1 MTDFTPP
8 RRLTAE
14 DDADGFDCG
23 LPVVNDWL
31 RNQLRNAGKQH
42 TAVAYATFCD
52 GAPAGFYTLG
62 AYSIGHAEA
71 NGWLRR
77 NSPDPIP
84 AILLG
89 MLGVAMR
96 YQTMHVGGTAAQGR
110 RHAGDGCGGD
120 SRSQGVAR
128 GAGLGQGHALLRALR
143 VPPHRTV
150 GQDVH
155 PSPFGVN
162 GMPVEEGGGEGRGRF
177 SPPPCFLSNRFR
189 RPAVHF
195 LGGRALPSESNWA
208 SCPMA
213 LPVLAR
219 APVSS
224 RIRSP
229 VSAVRRASLSWSMAA
244 FTWLR

>member
-52 GAPAGFYTLG
+52 GALAGFYTLS
-62 AYSIGHAEA
+62 AYSISHAEA

-89 MLGVAMR
+89 MLGVDMR
-96 YQTMHVGGTAAQGR
+96 YQTMHVGAQ
-110 RHAGDGCGGD
+110 
-120 SRSQGVAR
+120 
-128 GAGLGQGHALLRALR
+128 LLRDAAMRAMGSVLNL
-143 VPPHRTV
+143 
-150 GQDVH
+150 Q
-155 PSPFGVN
+155 
-162 GMPVEEGGGEGRGRF
+162 
-177 SPPPCFLSNRFR
+177 LSWL
-189 RPAVHF
+189 AIS
-195 LGGRALPSESNWA
+195 RALMGTMVSITFRLFSFN
-208 SCPMA
+208 
-213 LPVLAR
+213 VV
-219 APVSS
+219 PVSTMSTMTSDRLSTGAISMEPFRCMISIS
-224 RIRSP
+224 RPRP
-229 VSAVRRASLSWSMAA
+229 V
-244 FTWLR
+244 

>member
-1 MTDFTPP
+1 MGFVRTGPGRAHAGGDGPAARERADLEMTDFTPP

-96 YQTMHVGGTAAQGR
+96 YQTMHVGAQLLRDAAMR
-110 RHAGDGCGGD
+110 AM
-120 SRSQGVAR
+120 
-128 GAGLGQGHALLRALR
+128 GAAEIVGAKALLVEPASDRATR
-143 VPPHRTV
+143 FYEHYGFR
-150 GQDVH
+150 H
-155 PSPFGVN
+155 IERS
-162 GMPVEEGGGEGRGRF
+162 GRMF
-177 SPPPCFLSNRFR
+177 IPL
-189 RPAVHF
+189 RPA
-195 LGGRALPSESNWA
+195 
-208 SCPMA
+208 
-213 LPVLAR
+213 
-219 APVSS
+219 
-224 RIRSP
+224 
-229 VSAVRRASLSWSMAA
+229 
-244 FTWLR
+244 

>member
-52 GAPAGFYTLG
+52 GAPAGFYTLS

-96 YQTMHVGGTAAQGR
+96 YQTMHVGAQLLRDAAMRAMG
-110 RHAGDGCGGD
+110 AAEIVGAKALL
-120 SRSQGVAR
+120 V

-177 SPPPCFLSNRFR
+177 SPPPCFLSNRFVGPPFISLAGALC
-189 RPAVHF
+189 RPSRI
-195 LGGRALPSESNWA
+195 GRA
-208 SCPMA
+208 
-213 LPVLAR
+213 
-219 APVSS
+219 
-224 RIRSP
+224 
-229 VSAVRRASLSWSMAA
+229 VRWRCRCWPGP
-244 FTWLR
+244 R

>member
-1 MTDFTPP
+1 MP
-8 RRLTAE
+8 RSATARR
-14 DDADGFDCG
+14 
-23 LPVVNDWL
+23 PVSTRWA
-31 RNQLRNAGKQH
+31 RTASAMPRPMAG
-42 TAVAYATFCD
+42 
-52 GAPAGFYTLG
+52 
-62 AYSIGHAEA
+62 S
-71 NGWLRR
+71 
-77 NSPDPIP
+77 
-84 AILLG
+84 
-89 MLGVAMR
+89 
-96 YQTMHVGGTAAQGR
+96 GGTARIRSRRSFWACSAWPCATRPCTWGHSCSGTPPCGR
-110 RHAGDGCGGD
+110 WARRR

>member
-162 GMPVEEGGGEGRGRF
+162 GIPVEEGGGEDRGWS
-177 SPPPCFLSNRFR
+177 SPPPCLSRGVFVGPPFISSAGAAC
-189 RPAVHF
+189 RPSRT
-195 LGGRALPSESNWA
+195 GRA
-208 SCPMA
+208 
-213 LPVLAR
+213 
-219 APVSS
+219 
-224 RIRSP
+224 
-229 VSAVRRASLSWSMAA
+229 VRWRC
-244 FTWLR
+244 RCRPGPR